1 MIHQE
6 TDSRGVL
13 TIAIDRPEVANAIDE
28 ATIAALTEAF
38 ETASN
43 NPAVRIIVLTGRGK
57 AFSAGADLAWM
68 RRASTMSHEENVA
81 DALNLAALLQTIDH
95 CAKPTVALVNGAA
108 FGGAVGLTAA
118 CDVAIA
124 ADNASFRLSE
134 VRLGLV
140 PGIISP
146 YVVAA
151 IGAKQTRRLAVTGAL
166 VDAEQALR
174 IGLVAQVVPAAELGA
189 AGAKLV
195 DALLEN
201 APQAMTMAKTLIGV
215 VTNEPIDDALALLTA
230 EFIAAAR
237 SGEEGREGVAAF
249 LEKRLPNWRSGAN
262 ETNKKT

>member
-6 TDSRGVL
+6 TDPRGVT

-38 ETASN
+38 EAASQD
-43 NPAVRIIVLTGRGK
+43 PAVRVVVLTGRGK

-81 DALNLAALLQTIDH
+81 DALNLAALLKAIDL
-95 CAKPTVALVNGAA
+95 CPKPTVALVNGAA

-124 ADNASFRLSE
+124 ADTAAFRLSE

-151 IGAKQTRRLAVTGAL
+151 VGAKTARRLAVTGAL
-166 VDAEQALR
+166 FDAAEALR
-174 IGLVAQVVPAAELGA
+174 VGLVAQVVPAADLAA

-195 DALLEN
+195 DGLLEN
-201 APQAMTMAKTLIGV
+201 APQAMGMAKTLIGV
-215 VTNEPIDDALALLTA
+215 VTGEPIDEALARLTA

-237 SGEEGREGVAAF
+237 ASDEGREGVGAF
-249 LEKRLPNWRSGAN
+249 LEKRLPSWRTKS
-262 ETNKKT
+262 

>member
-1 MIHQE
+1 MIDQE
-6 TDSRGVL
+6 IDPRGVA
-13 TIAIDRPEVANAIDE
+13 TIAIDRPDVANAIDE
-28 ATIAALTEAF
+28 ATIAALTAAF
-38 ETASN
+38 ETASTD
-43 NPAVRIIVLTGRGK
+43 PAVRVVVLTGRGK

-68 RRASTMSHEENVA
+68 RRASAMSHDENVA
-81 DALNLAALLQTIDH
+81 DALNLAALLQAINL

-166 VDAEQALR
+166 FDAQEALR
-174 IGLVAQVVPAAELGA
+174 IGLVAQVVPAAELSA

-201 APQAMTMAKTLIGV
+201 APQAMTMTKTLIAV
-215 VTNEPIDDALALLTA
+215 VTNEPVDEALAHLTA
-230 EFIAAAR
+230 EFIASAR
-237 SGEEGREGVAAF
+237 ASDEGREGVAAF
-249 LEKRLPNWRSGAN
+249 LEKRLPNWRTS
-262 ETNKKT
+262 K

>member
-1 MIHQE
+1 MIQY
-6 TDSRGVL
+6 DIDARGVA
-13 TIAIDRPEVANAIDE
+13 TIAINRPDVANAINE
-28 ATIAALTEAF
+28 ETIAALTEAF
-38 ETASN
+38 EKAAADS
-43 NPAVRIIVLTGRGK
+43 AVRVVVLTGRGK

-68 RRASTMSHEENVA
+68 KRASTMSHEENVA
-81 DALNLAALLQTIDH
+81 DALNLAALLQAIDT
-95 CAKPTVALVNGAA
+95 CPKPTVALVNGAA

-124 ADNASFRLSE
+124 ADNAAFRLSE

-151 IGAKQTRRLAVTGAL
+151 IGAKQARRLSVTASL
-166 VDAEQALR
+166 FDAHEALR
-174 IGLVAQVVPAAELGA
+174 IGLVASVVPLDELGA

-195 DALLEN
+195 AAILEN

-215 VTNEPIDDALALLTA
+215 VANEPIDEALAQLTA

-237 SGEEGREGVAAF
+237 ASDEGREGVAAF
-249 LEKRLPNWRSGAN
+249 LEKRLPNWRTPRAGAKEN
-262 ETNKKT
+262 N

>member
-6 TDSRGVL
+6 IDPRGVA

-28 ATIAALTEAF
+28 ATIASLTEAF
-38 ETASN
+38 EAASSD
-43 NPAVRIIVLTGRGK
+43 PAVRVVVLTGRGK

-68 RRASTMSHEENVA
+68 RRASAMSHDENVA
-81 DALNLAALLQTIDH
+81 DALNLAALLQTINL

-108 FGGAVGLTAA
+108 FGGAVGLAAA

-166 VDAEQALR
+166 FDAEEALR
-174 IGLVAQVVPAAELGA
+174 IGLVAQVVPAAELNQ

-215 VTNEPIDDALALLTA
+215 VTNEPIDDALAHLTA
-230 EFIAAAR
+230 QFIAAAR
-237 SGEEGREGVAAF
+237 AGDEGREGVAAF
-249 LEKRLPNWRSGAN
+249 LEKRLPNWRTS
-262 ETNKKT
+262 K